1 MSINN
6 YRAERSTVRR
16 LKTRKEIISTIAGL
30 ENRIVDCERFYRW
43 PALIESYK
51 QDIEFL
57 RARLLDSN
65 DPAT

>member
-16 LKTRKEIISTIAGL
+16 LTAKKEIGNTIASL
-30 ENRIVDCERFYRW
+30 ENRILDCECFYPW
-43 PALIESYK
+43 PALIESYR

-57 RARLLDSN
+57 RARLQELN
-65 DPAT
+65 DPVA